1 MTGEIIVAL
10 IVGAFSFAGTAL
22 TAFFANRKNNAIVMY
37 KIESLEKELRKHNN
51 VIERTYK
58 LENDVVRLD
67 TKLNDMEKGLKK

>member
-1 MTGEIIVAL
+1 MTGEIVVAL

-37 KIESLEKELRKHNN
+37 KIESLEKEVKKHNN

-58 LENDVVRLD
+58 LESDVVRLD
-67 TKLNDMEKGLKK
+67 TKIKDMERGIAK